1 MIYEGL
7 DFDDVLIEPIPSKV
21 NSREDVDLSVNL
33 GVLKLKIPIIAS
45 PMKGIVSPELII
57 KLSEL
62 GGIGIL
68 HRFYEDESIWVKD
81 INNLEESLIPYG
93 ASLGLN
99 DWNKAEVILN
109 NNTTI
114 ICVDVANGYTKAVL
128 DFCEKIANIIKYNKL
143 TTLLM
148 AGNVATYQGALNLE
162 KVGVDLVRVGIG
174 SGEPTGTIGTNN
186 QEEFLKATDPERGFN
201 YCSSIL
207 EKRLFKYEEVSLRG
221 LI

>member
-109 NNTTI
+109 NKRI
-114 ICVDVANGYTKAVL
+114 AV
-128 DFCEKIANIIKYNKL
+128 
-143 TTLLM
+143 
-148 AGNVATYQGALNLE
+148 
-162 KVGVDLVRVGIG
+162 
-174 SGEPTGTIGTNN
+174 
-186 QEEFLKATDPERGFN
+186 
-201 YCSSIL
+201 
-207 EKRLFKYEEVSLRG
+207 
-221 LI
+221 